1 MAHTVHVVCDATTF
15 DEPVTLPTDA
25 LILDLFTEAGL
36 TDPMELLT
44 YRPVYYRSTRPVHV
58 SIVQSVTSI
67 PEGEILFV
75 HKRGE
80 SYITRR

>member
-15 DEPVTLPTDA
+15 DESVTVSSDA
-25 LILDLFTEAGL
+25 LVLDLFTAAGL

-44 YRPVYYRSTRPVHV
+44 FQPIYYQATRPVRT

-67 PEGEILFV
+67 PEGETLFV
-75 HKRGE
+75 HKRGNH
-80 SYITRR
+80 